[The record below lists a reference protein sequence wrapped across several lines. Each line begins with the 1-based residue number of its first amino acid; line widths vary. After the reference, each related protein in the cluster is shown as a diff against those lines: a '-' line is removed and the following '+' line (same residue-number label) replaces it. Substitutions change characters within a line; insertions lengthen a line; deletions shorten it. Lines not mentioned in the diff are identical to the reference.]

1 MLLTERF
8 VLSTENAGVLLS
20 ALVCRWVLLWK
31 LSSSLAKN
39 MLTHLSSGQTK
50 RIDDVR
56 TSCRALVSAS
66 DIVPLQEAHRP
77 RIQSGRREMQ
87 DLQNQRQRLLQT
99 RPNATIFSLTLLHA
113 CMKRGC
119 DICMNTPP
127 CYGQR
132 LSASFY
138 AITQPWAITSVCQ
151 SLCWYIFYNACLL
164 LDLTPSP
171 PIDNTG
177 LTT

>member
-1 MLLTERF
+1 MLARNGIF
-8 VLSTENAGVLLS
+8 
-20 ALVCRWVLLWK
+20 
-31 LSSSLAKN
+31 LSSLGDYCGSAVSKKPIACEYDPAEGDRSL
-39 MLTHLSSGQTK
+39 
-50 RIDDVR
+50 D
-56 TSCRALVSAS
+56 
-66 DIVPLQEAHRP
+66 E
-77 RIQSGRREMQ
+77 

-138 AITQPWAITSVCQ
+138 AITQPWAVTSVCQ
-151 SLCWYIFYNACLL
+151 SLRWYIPYNACLL
-164 LDLTPSP
+164 LDLAPSSP
-171 PIDNTG
+171 SIDNIISI
-177 LTT
+177 L